1 MVRTDNLVVNVSYAS
16 GCCEKHFE
24 KKAQV
29 AGRKQ
34 SKQAVKGDWMTRWT
48 G

>member
-1 MVRTDNLVVNVSYAS
+1 MVRTDNLVVNVSYVRDR
-16 GCCEKHFE
+16 CKKHFD

-29 AGRKQ
+29 AGTKQ
-34 SKQAVKGDWMTRWT
+34 SRKAVKADWMTRWT